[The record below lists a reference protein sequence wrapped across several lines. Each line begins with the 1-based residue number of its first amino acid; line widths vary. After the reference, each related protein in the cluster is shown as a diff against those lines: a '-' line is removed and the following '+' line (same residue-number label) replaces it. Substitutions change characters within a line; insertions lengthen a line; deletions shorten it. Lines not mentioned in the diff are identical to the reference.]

1 MQAAA
6 PKTRER
12 HKPETFARISTLLQI
27 HDPGF
32 SGFVYKPLTEEG
44 RAGTIQPE
52 NSNAF
57 QYSSRNWLGALY
69 RFDTS
74 VLYLLFSAICRA
86 LDSDAQ
92 RSRTACV
99 PLLLPPPR
107 GKRGVSYVPPGFTPE
122 PLNYAW
128 TGAAPIVSAA
138 SSSLPYAA
146 THAKH

>member
-12 HKPETFARISTLLQI
+12 HKPETFPRISTLLQI
-27 HDPGF
+27 HDPVF
-32 SGFVYKPLTEEG
+32 SGLYVQPLTEEG

-57 QYSSRNWLGALY
+57 QYSSRNWLGVLY

-74 VLYLLFSAICRA
+74 VLYLLFSGICRA

-99 PLLLPPPR
+99 PLSLPPPR
-107 GKRGVSYVPPGFTPE
+107 EKRCVSYVPRAFTPE
-122 PLNYAW
+122 PLNYGW
-128 TGAAPIVSAA
+128 TGCAPIANAA
-138 SSSLPYAA
+138 SSLLPFAA
-146 THAKH
+146 THAKD